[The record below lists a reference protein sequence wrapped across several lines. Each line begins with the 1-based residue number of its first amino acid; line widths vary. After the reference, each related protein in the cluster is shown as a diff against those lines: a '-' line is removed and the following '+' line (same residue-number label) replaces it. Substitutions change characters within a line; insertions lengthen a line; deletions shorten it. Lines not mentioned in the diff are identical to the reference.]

1 MSFAGLL
8 VVALIVILGCVL
20 TYVGSQRAFQRWSAE
35 RQQANEIRLQ
45 SLMKTIEGL
54 ETRLAELSK
63 PAPAPVPSA
72 SAVPPVIVTPVAPE
86 AATKKEEITQEILAV
101 LAAAVTAFLGKKVK
115 IRSAKM
121 LHSPYEIVNP
131 WSQQG
136 RIIVQASHSL
146 RSRN

>member
-1 MSFAGLL
+1 MSIAGLL
-8 VVALIVILGCVL
+8 VVALVVIFGCVL
-20 TYVGSQRAFQRWSAE
+20 TYVGSQRAFQRWSGE

-54 ETRLAELSK
+54 ETRVAELSK
-63 PAPAPVPSA
+63 PAPVPSA
-72 SAVPPVIVTPVAPE
+72 SGVPPVIVTPVAPE
-86 AATKKEEITQEILAV
+86 AATKKEEIPQEILAV
-101 LAAAVTAFLGKKVK
+101 LAGAVTAFLGKKVK

-121 LHSPYEIVNP
+121 LQSPYEIVNP

-136 RIIVQASHSL
+136 RLIVQASHSL